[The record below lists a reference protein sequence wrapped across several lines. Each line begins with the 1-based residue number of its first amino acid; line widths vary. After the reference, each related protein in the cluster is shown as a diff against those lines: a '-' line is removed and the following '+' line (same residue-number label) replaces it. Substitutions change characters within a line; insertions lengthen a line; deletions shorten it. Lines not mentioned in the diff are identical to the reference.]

1 MPPSSNADA
10 VREVYDLARRAKH
23 EELRTKLVE
32 DVTWDPAREGAWK
45 PCTNAD
51 EVVKTL
57 LWRAGMNKM
66 RPFDFIDLG
75 DRVVLQLRGRG
86 IGRLGARGFFPRL
99 FQIVVLRGGRV
110 VSLKDYSTRAE
121 ALAAAG
127 VKR

>member
-1 MPPSSNADA
+1 VPASSNADA

-23 EELRTKLVE
+23 QELRGLLIE
-32 DVTWDPAREGAWK
+32 GVTWHPAREGAWE

-75 DRVVLQLRGRG
+75 DRVVVQLRGRG
-86 IGRLGARGFFPRL
+86 IGRLGAKGFFPRL
-99 FQIVVLRGGRV
+99 FQIVVLRGGKV
-110 VSLKDYSTRAE
+110 VSIKDYSTRDE

>member
-1 MPPSSNADA
+1 MPASSNADA

-23 EELRTKLVE
+23 EELRAKLVE
-32 DVTWDPAREGAWK
+32 DVTWHPAREGAWK

-75 DRVVLQLRGRG
+75 DRVIVQLRGRG
-86 IGRLGARGFFPRL
+86 IGRLGANGFFPRL
-99 FQIVVLRGGRV
+99 LQIIVLRGGKV
-110 VSLKDYSTRAE
+110 VSLEDYSTRAE

>member
-1 MPPSSNADA
+1 VADSRNVDA

-23 EELRTKLVE
+23 QELRGLLVD
-32 DVTWDPAREGAWK
+32 DVTWHPAREGAWK
-45 PCTNAD
+45 PCTNVD

-57 LWRAGMNKM
+57 LWRAGMNKL

-86 IGRLGARGFFPRL
+86 IGRLGAKGFFPRL
-99 FQIVVLRGGRV
+99 FQIVVLRGGKV
-110 VSLKDYSTRAE
+110 VSIKDYSTRAE

>member
-1 MPPSSNADA
+1 VPPSSNADA

-32 DVTWDPAREGAWK
+32 DVTWHPARAGAWK

-75 DRVVLQLRGRG
+75 DRVVVQLRGRG
-86 IGRLGARGFFPRL
+86 IGRLGAKGFFPRL
-99 FQIVVLRGGRV
+99 FQIVVLRGGKV
-110 VSLKDYSTRAE
+110 VSLKDYSTRDE

-127 VKR
+127 VTR